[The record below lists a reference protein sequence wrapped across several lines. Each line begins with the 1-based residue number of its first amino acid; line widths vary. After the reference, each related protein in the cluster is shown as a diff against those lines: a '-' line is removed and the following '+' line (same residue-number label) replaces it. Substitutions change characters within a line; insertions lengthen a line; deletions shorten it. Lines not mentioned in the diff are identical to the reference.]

1 MTRNTY
7 TSTGIAGIAALAI
20 IAISC
25 STAKI
30 SVNKAELAKVKS
42 IAVVDFD
49 TEPGIPPVIA
59 DECEEAFRG
68 HFVDVGKNVVERSK
82 LNAILKEIER
92 SQSGIV
98 ENSEEIGRLTGAQ
111 ALLLGTVTRNSEE
124 VRWVE
129 EFEYVKNPVTRETE
143 KIKKIKK
150 KKFFTFQVQAR
161 LVSTVNGSTIMTI
174 KNERPERSY
183 EMTSSWT
190 LTSFR
195 EYILN
200 EMGKDMVKALRED

>member
-1 MTRNTY
+1 MTNNTY
-7 TSTGIAGIAALAI
+7 KSIGIAGIAALAI
-20 IAISC
+20 IAVSC

-30 SVNKAELAKVKS
+30 SVNKAELVKVKS
-42 IAVVDFD
+42 IAVVDFE
-49 TEPGIPPVIA
+49 TEPGIPSVIA

-68 HFVDVGKNVVERSK
+68 HFVEVGKNVVERSK

-98 ENSEEIGRLTGAQ
+98 ENSEEIGRLSGAQ
-111 ALLLGTVTRNSEE
+111 ALFMGTVTRNSEE
-124 VRWVE
+124 VRVVDYV
-129 EFEYVKNPVTRETE
+129 EYVKNPVTKETE
-143 KIKKIKK
+143 PVKK
-150 KKFFTFQVQAR
+150 KKKMRFFTFQVQAR

-200 EMGKDMVKALRED
+200 EMGKDMVKALKEE